1 MPIERFPIDDVRGL
15 FPPLFGDEFLLCSD
29 AVAAANIACCCFK
42 AWSVEANKLEATM
55 DGSLSVEVFRFGAR
69 WAMAVPPL
77 HSFAAAKSEAKL
89 GVLETVPVEEEEGG
103 SVWRFR

>member
-1 MPIERFPIDDVRGL
+1 MPTERFPIDDVRGL

-42 AWSVEANKLEATM
+42 AWSVDTKILEVTLH
-55 DGSLSVEVFRFGAR
+55 GSLSVELFKFGAR
-69 WAMAVPPL
+69 RVIAVPPL
-77 HSFAAAKSEAKL
+77 HSFAAAKSDAKL
-89 GVLETVPVEEEEGG
+89 GVLEMVPADEGEGG